1 MTHALAILTHAAE
14 AGLVFAVLAGLA
26 SMRLKWTKSAA
37 VDRTVFR
44 VLGVSFAFS
53 RYDPDHC
60 VSVGMSG
67 PHDNT
72 PLGLEWR
79 PEELARPFSG
89 AALGVAWSFWIYTR
103 RRAYGRAH
111 VRDWALPAYLQIIV
125 ADILVVTESG
135 DVVIKPA
142 KRYAPGE
149 CIRVA
154 VANRNPCRA
163 VGEVTADVLIE
174 RETAGD
180 RTMYGRAFTVE
191 PSETRVLELDIV
203 APGEDV
209 IIERVKYK
217 TVPTGE
223 FRTGRLH
230 GRPEWEA

>member
-26 SMRLKWTKSAA
+26 SMRLKWTKNAA

-53 RYDPDHC
+53 RYDPDHFVRC
-60 VSVGMSG
+60 EVAHDESG
-67 PHDNT
+67 P
-72 PLGLEWR
+72 EWK

-125 ADILVVTESG
+125 ADILVVSESG

-142 KRYAPGE
+142 KRYSPGE

>member
-14 AGLVFAVLAGLA
+14 AGLVVAVLAGLA
-26 SMRLKWTKSAA
+26 SMRLKWTKNAA

-53 RYDPDHC
+53 RYDPDHFVRC
-60 VSVGMSG
+60 EVAHDESG
-67 PHDNT
+67 P
-72 PLGLEWR
+72 EWK

-103 RRAYGRAH
+103 RRAYGRAY

-125 ADILVVTESG
+125 ADILVVSESG

-142 KRYAPGE
+142 KRYSPGE